1 MFCKFPLLAIVI
13 AFLSC
18 FSSAFFIIRY
28 VKKNSKF
35 LHLPVLNFSEGK
47 NANKQNYTYKY
58 TSRFKNTKK

>member
-1 MFCKFPLLAIVI
+1 MV
-13 AFLSC
+13 
-18 FSSAFFIIRY
+18 SSAFFIIRD

-58 TSRFKNTKK
+58 TSRFKKHKKMKPHQ